1 MNWDEYKALA
11 LRTESIPDI
20 GGSKEVTRLLHG
32 VMGVCTELAELSIS
46 NNIANR
52 YEEIGDV
59 FWYLAIIDDVID
71 YSSGPPDNLK
81 AWENGLQIVGD
92 LQDVIK
98 RVIFYGT
105 PLDEQA
111 ICKLRDSC
119 WQTLNFINGLKVDE
133 LESYELYWI
142 ANITKLEKRYPE
154 LLFDKDKAIN
164 RNVEEELSHMP
175 TESKS
180 TEDMPYEEFNSLVD
194 NILNDAQKKS
204 LGMSLC
210 FKMAINARELNM
222 HSMATAFDIL
232 YKEIG
237 AIGWKGDDATIYSF
251 WEVLGYPLRRD
262 EARSK
267 LESWT

>member
-1 MNWDEYKALA
+1 MNWAEYKALA

-20 GGSKEVTRLLHG
+20 GCSKEVTRLLHG

-46 NNIANR
+46 NSTANR

-71 YSSGPPDNLK
+71 YSSYAPGQPIS
-81 AWENGLQIVGD
+81 WENGLHIVGNM
-92 LQDVIK
+92 QDVIK
-98 RVIFYGT
+98 RIVFYGT

-111 ICKLRDSC
+111 VCKLRDSC
-119 WQTLNFINGLKVDE
+119 WQILSFLSRMKVHE
-133 LESYELYWI
+133 LESYEAYWV

-175 TESKS
+175 TEPES
-180 TEDMPYEEFNSLVD
+180 TGNMSYEEFNSLVD
-194 NILNDAQKKS
+194 NILKDAQKKS
-204 LGMSLC
+204 LGMELC

-251 WEVLGYPLRRD
+251 WEVLGYPLST
-262 EARSK
+262 EEIRSK